1 MRVAPDDATREFHE
15 AFKLPVHFNARKLEG
30 QELEFRKTLIQ
41 EEYTELMEALDGDD
55 LAHQFK
61 EAADLIYVLF
71 GWDQHAGNR
80 LMNVFAEVH
89 KSNMSKLW
97 NCENCDGAGDFIG
110 VRNDYDGG
118 VPHAVRK
125 QCPDCVGT
133 GKVVKYR
140 EDGKVLKPPTYVSP
154 DLSHLV
160 A

>member
-15 AFKLPVHFNARKLEG
+15 AFKLPVHFDARVLEG
-30 QELEFRKTLIQ
+30 DELEFRRRLIT
-41 EEYTELMEALDGDD
+41 EEYDELMEALEGTD
-55 LAHQFK
+55 LAHQMK
-61 EAADLIYVLF
+61 EAADLVYVLF

-80 LMNVFAEVH
+80 LAEVFAEVH

-97 NCENCDGAGDFIG
+97 DCENCNGKGYF
-110 VRNDYDGG
+110 R
-118 VPHAVRK
+118 AVAAENPSYVLHEH
-125 QCPDCVGT
+125 QCLTCAGT
-133 GKVVKYR
+133 GKIVKYR